1 MADLLLKPLDN
12 GGVLCFVEMSSLG
25 EAEQAIAA
33 LNGKRLCG
41 KMMWVKYARPKP
53 PRDTGR
59 RDGAGFHGERQE
71 RGQPFGQRGRGGF
84 GDRPEGLKRF
94 EAGRGND
101 RSNEGRSNDRGD
113 RGDRA
118 DRGDRGDRG
127 SRFGQ
132 DRQGDGGNFR
142 GGNRNFEKRE
152 EDRSSRMFERS
163 GHGDSNRGGKASMS
177 EEMDY

>member
-1 MADLLLKPLDN
+1 MADLMLKPLDN
-12 GGVLCFVEMSSLG
+12 GGVLCFVEMSSLA

-33 LNGKRLCG
+33 LNGKRLGG

-53 PRDTGR
+53 PRDTAR
-59 RDGAGFHGERQE
+59 REAGTGFHGDRQE

-84 GDRPEGLKRF
+84 GDRAEGFKRF
-94 EAGRGND
+94 EAGRSND

-113 RGDRA
+113 RGDR
-118 DRGDRGDRG
+118 GG
-127 SRFGQ
+127 RFGQ

-152 EDRSSRMFERS
+152 EERSSRMFERS
-163 GHGDSNRGGKASMS
+163 GHDNNRGGKASMS